1 MISEFLVG
9 NEAPLCPAPA
19 QGTRRAGT
27 RTLSAGSGWP
37 QPEHMA
43 VRLLLRRIA
52 AVAVLAGSFAPSV
65 AAAEAP
71 PLTWQRQKCA
81 ANVPGND
88 ADIVTRWGAT
98 IDPTKAPPLPEY
110 PRPQLVRSDTSWL
123 NLNGLWEW
131 EPAAGVNGTAATPP
145 PFGRTLNRSILV
157 PFPAESCLSGV
168 RKYSHHRK
176 PPRGLTATDAST
188 TAVIC
193 YRSVRTMRTSGTDSL
208 SLVASLGVATL
219 G

>member
-1 MISEFLVG
+1 M
-9 NEAPLCPAPA
+9 
-19 QGTRRAGT
+19 
-27 RTLSAGSGWP
+27 
-37 QPEHMA
+37 
-43 VRLLLRRIA
+43 
-52 AVAVLAGSFAPSV
+52 
-65 AAAEAP
+65 
-71 PLTWQRQKCA
+71 
-81 ANVPGND
+81 PGND

-176 PPRGLTATDAST
+176 PPRGLTH
-188 TAVIC
+188 
-193 YRSVRTMRTSGTDSL
+193 
-208 SLVASLGVATL
+208 
-219 G
+219 